1 MKVDPGKGKETSATP
16 AACCAGAILS
26 GGRSRRMGGG
36 VKALADLAGKPL
48 VQHVIDRLAPQVRQ
62 VMISV
67 ETAIPGLESFG
78 LEQVPDPEPG
88 SNGPLGGLAAVL
100 SQLDGSGCQWLLMVP
115 CDAPFLPLD
124 LGRNLLR
131 KAESEQTKVAVV
143 RYGSE
148 LQPTFSLW
156 NVGLCGDLNRAVS
169 KDRMAGFK
177 QYLRG
182 TTFSVLDWPSS
193 PLNPFFNINDAS
205 ALEYARKMMCKQ
217 TGSTA

>member
-1 MKVDPGKGKETSATP
+1 MKADPGKAKDSSATSL
-16 AACCAGAILS
+16 ACCAGAILA

-36 VKALADLAGKPL
+36 VKALLDLAGKPL
-48 VQHVIDRLAPQVRQ
+48 VQHVIDRLAPQVAQ
-62 VMISV
+62 VMLSV
-67 ETAIPGLESFG
+67 ETAMPGLEPFG

-100 SQLDGSGCQWLLMVP
+100 SQLGGSACQWLLLVP

-124 LGRNLLR
+124 LAGNLLR
-131 KAESEQTKVAVV
+131 KAESEQTKVAIV

-156 NVGLCGDLNRAVS
+156 NTGLCGDLNRAVS
-169 KDRMAGFK
+169 EDRMAGFK
-177 QYLRG
+177 QYLR
-182 TTFSVLDWPSS
+182 TTSYSVVDWPSS

-205 ALEYARKMMCKQ
+205 ALGDARKMMCKQ
-217 TGSTA
+217 TGSIP